1 MKALLGA
8 ALVAMAIG
16 TIGLSSASAAPASGA
31 PLANA
36 AGGTLDG
43 MQHVWYDRYG
53 RWHPNRPRAYYVPR
67 HVVPLC
73 RTVRICNWRG
83 CYWTRR
89 CY

>member
-8 ALVAMAIG
+8 VLVATAVGMIG
-16 TIGLSSASAAPASGA
+16 MTGASAAPASGA
-31 PLANA
+31 PLATA
-36 AGGTLDG
+36 AGALDG
-43 MQHVWYDRYG
+43 LQQVWYDRYG

-67 HVVPLC
+67 PIVPVC
-73 RTVRICNWRG
+73 RSVRICNWRG

>member
-1 MKALLGA
+1 MKALLCA

-36 AGGTLDG
+36 AGTLDG
-43 MQHVWYDRYG
+43 IQQVWYDRYG

-67 HVVPLC
+67 PFIPRC
-73 RTVRICNWRG
+73 RTVRVCSYRG